1 MVTAAIVVTG
11 AIGAIAKT
19 ANCRRPRFLQ
29 GVSHTTQPSDNLC
42 VLTACIAEREAL
54 RYTPA
59 GLPALNLKL
68 EHESEVQ
75 EAGQARQVK
84 VAMKSVAFAA
94 VAERLVN
101 QALGSQW
108 RFKGFLASQRNGK
121 GVVFHIQ
128 EFSQD

>member
-1 MVTAAIVVTG
+1 MSTTPSPAANV
-11 AIGAIAKT
+11 A
-19 ANCRRPRFLQ
+19 ANVGTNR
-29 GVSHTTQPSDNLC
+29 VI
-42 VLTACIAEREAL
+42 LTARIAELEAQ

-59 GLPALNLKL
+59 GLPALNLTL

-84 VAMKSVAFAA
+84 LVMKAVAFGAM
-94 VAERLVN
+94 AERIAK
-101 QALGSQW
+101 QAIGSLW
-108 RFKGFLASQRNGK
+108 RFEGFLASGRNGK